1 MPAPEVSANMMA
13 LAYRQGMRQ
22 EVAAPAAYLPGLDVH
37 HAHTFQ
43 HNQINCVHA
52 WRCIG
57 RCIGCTSRL
66 NDDMPLKFQTW
77 YLTEAFE

>member
-1 MPAPEVSANMMA
+1 MA
-13 LAYRQGMRQ
+13 LAYRRQGMRQ
-22 EVAAPAAYLPGLDVH
+22 EVAAPAAYRDRMCM

-43 HNQINCVHA
+43 RNQIDCMHA

-66 NDDMPLKFQTW
+66 NDDMPLRFQTW
-77 YLTEAFE
+77 YLTEAFEL